1 MSYQDA
7 ILEKEGGVAIL
18 ILNRPDRLNALNAR
32 LMTEIANAVT
42 EVDEDDEMKVLII
55 TGAGR
60 GFCSGADL
68 IPSPSTGERVMPGRR
83 LLLEP
88 MGGFGRIARVLASTD
103 KPTIAAVNGVAA
115 GAGFS
120 IAVACDIRIASE
132 NARFSAIFV
141 RRALVPDT
149 GITYFLP
156 RIVGISK
163 AVELCITGDIIDAV
177 EAERIGLV
185 SKVVPHDD
193 LIKEAKELATR
204 LAKGPSVSIE
214 LAKRS
219 VYKGLENDL
228 ATQLAYETWAYNVA
242 IQTEDVQ
249 EGRRSFVEKREPVFK
264 GR

>member
-1 MSYQDA
+1 MPYQDI
-7 ILEKEGGVAIL
+7 ILEKEGGIATL
-18 ILNRPDRLNALNAR
+18 TLNRPDKLNALNAR
-32 LMTEIANAVT
+32 IMAEIASAVT
-42 EVDEDDEMKVLII
+42 EVDEDDEIKVLII

-68 IPSPSTGERVMPGRR
+68 TPSGGERVMPGRR

-88 MGGFGRIARVLASTD
+88 LTGLGRLARVISSTD

-120 IAVACDIRIASE
+120 MAVACDIRIASE
-132 NARFSAIFV
+132 NSRFSAIFV

-163 AVELCITGDIIDAV
+163 ALELCITGDIIDAQ
-177 EAERIGLV
+177 EAEHIGLV
-185 SKVVPHDD
+185 NRVVPHND
-193 LIKEAKELATR
+193 LMKETKEFAAR
-204 LAKGPSVSIE
+204 IAKGPSVAIE

-228 ATQLAYETWAYNVA
+228 ASQLAYETWAYNVVQ
-242 IQTEDVQ
+242 QTEDVQ

>member
-1 MSYQDA
+1 MPYQDV
-7 ILEKEGGVAIL
+7 ILEKEDGVAIL
-18 ILNRPDRLNALNAR
+18 TLNRPDKLNALNAR
-32 LMTEIANAVT
+32 IMAEIASAVT
-42 EVDEDDEMKVLII
+42 EVDEDDDMKVLII

-68 IPSPSTGERVMPGRR
+68 TPSTSGERVMPGRR

-88 MGGFGRIARVLASTD
+88 LTGLGRIARVIASTD

-163 AVELCITGDIIDAV
+163 AVELCITGDMIDAK

-193 LIKEAKELATR
+193 LMKEAKEFATKI
-204 LAKGPSVSIE
+204 AKGPSVAIE

-228 ATQLAYETWAYNVA
+228 ATSLAYETWAYNVVL
-242 IQTEDVQ
+242 QTEDVQ
-249 EGRRSFVEKREPVFK
+249 EGRRSFVEKREPVFR

>member
-1 MSYQDA
+1 MPYQDI

-18 ILNRPDRLNALNAR
+18 TLNRPDRLNALNANI
-32 LMTEIANAVT
+32 MAEMASAVT
-42 EVDEDDEMKVLII
+42 EVDEDDDMKALIV

-68 IPSPSTGERVMPGRR
+68 IPTIGGERVMPGRKLR
-83 LLLEP
+83 LEP
-88 MGGFGRIARVLASTD
+88 LSGLGRIARVLASTD

-163 AVELCITGDIIDAV
+163 AVELCITGDIIDAM

-185 SKVVPHDD
+185 SKVVPYDD
-193 LIKEAKELATR
+193 LMREVKEYAAR
-204 LAKGPSVSIE
+204 IAKGPSVTIE
-214 LAKRS
+214 LAKRA
-219 VYKGLENDL
+219 VYKGLESDL
-228 ATQLAYETWAYNVA
+228 ASALAYETWAYNVVL
-242 IQTEDVQ
+242 QTEDVQ

>member
-1 MSYQDA
+1 MPYQDI
-7 ILEKEGGVAIL
+7 ILEKEGGIATL
-18 ILNRPDRLNALNAR
+18 TLNRPDKLNALNAR
-32 LMTEIANAVT
+32 IMAEIASAVT
-42 EVDEDDEMKVLII
+42 EVDEDDDMKALII

-68 IPSPSTGERVMPGRR
+68 TPSGSERVVPGRR

-88 MGGFGRIARVLASTD
+88 LTGLGRLARVISSTD

-120 IAVACDIRIASE
+120 IAAACDIRIASE

-156 RIVGISK
+156 RIVGISQ
-163 AVELCITGDIIDAV
+163 ALELCITGDIIDAQK
-177 EAERIGLV
+177 AERIGLV
-185 SKVVPHDD
+185 NRVVPHDD
-193 LIKEAKELATR
+193 LMKEAQEFAAR
-204 LAKGPSVSIE
+204 IAKGPSVAIE

-228 ATQLAYETWAYNVA
+228 ASQLAYETWAYNVVQ
-242 IQTEDVQ
+242 QTEDVQ

>member
-1 MSYQDA
+1 MTYEDI

-18 ILNRPDRLNALNAR
+18 TLNRPDKLNALNAR
-32 LMTEIANAVT
+32 IMAELASAVT
-42 EVDEDDEMKVLII
+42 EVDEDDDMKALII

-68 IPSPSTGERVMPGRR
+68 TPSTSGERVVPGRR

-88 MGGFGRIARVLASTD
+88 MGGFGLVARVLTNTD
-103 KPTIAAVNGVAA
+103 KPTIGAVNGVAA

-120 IAVACDIRIASE
+120 IAAACDIRIASE

-141 RRALVPDT
+141 RRALVPDS
-149 GITYFLP
+149 GLTYFLP

-163 AVELCITGDIIDAV
+163 AVELCITGDMIDAT

-185 SKVVPHDD
+185 SRVVPHTD
-193 LIKEAKELATR
+193 LMKAAKEFAAR
-204 LAKGPSVSIE
+204 IAQGPSVAIE
-214 LAKRS
+214 LAKRA

-228 ATQLAYETWAYNVA
+228 ATSLAYETWAQN
-242 IQTEDVQ
+242 ICQQTEDRE
-249 EGRRSFVEKREPVFK
+249 EGRRSFIEKREPVFR